1 MSVLVKICGITNT
14 ADARL
19 AVDAGADFLGF
30 ILVPGT
36 PRYVAPERA
45 AEIIRALRDEK
56 LQKSPGSLRHCVTAS
71 PSIRFVGVFLDA
83 PEAEIRAAVELCGF
97 DVIQLHGEESA
108 ELATRLG
115 LERVWK
121 MMHLRT
127 PQDVA
132 AAENYP
138 AAAILADTVS
148 GGKRGGTGQTGDWS
162 LAAALAKQRRTV
174 LAGGLTPENVAEAV
188 RQVRPWALDVGS
200 GVEAAPGRKDEA
212 KVREFI
218 RNAKV

>member
-1 MSVLVKICGITNT
+1 MPVLVKICGITDA

-19 AVDAGADFLGF
+19 AADAGADFLGF

-36 PRYVAPERA
+36 PRYVTPERA
-45 AEIIRALRDEK
+45 AEII
-56 LQKSPGSLRHCVTAS
+56 QSLRVEHETRNAQLATAGL
-71 PSIRFVGVFLDA
+71 PRFVGVFLDA

-97 DVIQLHGEESA
+97 NVIQLHGEEPA

-115 LERVWK
+115 PERVWK

-132 AAENYP
+132 AAADYP

-174 LAGGLTPENVAEAV
+174 LAGGLTPANVAEAV

-212 KVREFI
+212 KVREFV
-218 RNAKV
+218 NNVKAV